1 MNFPEYPIWPY
12 FSRDK
17 VREIWRVPY
26 DQRAKEAKEWARSYK
41 IKPAAE
47 DKFKIHLFL
56 VDVQNTFCIPDFEL
70 FVRGS
75 SGFGAIEDNQ
85 RLCEFIYRNIG
96 SITGITASMDTH
108 QFIQIF
114 HEVFWIDKNGNHPA
128 PYTLITAEDVNA
140 KKWRFNSQIA
150 STLNKD
156 PLEMQD
162 FVSFYVQ
169 QLSQSGKYSLT
180 IWPYHAILGGIG
192 HALVSS
198 VEEAVFFHAN
208 TRLSQPIYEMKGS
221 NSYSENYSVIKPE
234 VMRDNLGNKIGQKNK
249 RLIESLMCNDALII
263 AGQAKSH
270 CVAFSIRDLLDEL
283 RMIDPKLASK
293 VFLLE
298 DCSSPVVIPG
308 VIDYTQVANDFYSGF
323 EQAGMHLVKSTKALN
338 EWF

>member
-1 MNFPEYPIWPY
+1 MDFPEYPICPY

-108 QFIQIF
+108 QFI
-114 HEVFWIDKNGNHPA
+114 WIDKNGNHPA

-192 HALVSS
+192 HALV
-198 VEEAVFFHAN
+198 
-208 TRLSQPIYEMKGS
+208 LQLKKLY
-221 NSYSENYSVIKPE
+221 
-234 VMRDNLGNKIGQKNK
+234 
-249 RLIESLMCNDALII
+249 
-263 AGQAKSH
+263 
-270 CVAFSIRDLLDEL
+270 FSMLTPD
-283 RMIDPKLASK
+283 
-293 VFLLE
+293 
-298 DCSSPVVIPG
+298 
-308 VIDYTQVANDFYSGF
+308 
-323 EQAGMHLVKSTKALN
+323 
-338 EWF
+338 